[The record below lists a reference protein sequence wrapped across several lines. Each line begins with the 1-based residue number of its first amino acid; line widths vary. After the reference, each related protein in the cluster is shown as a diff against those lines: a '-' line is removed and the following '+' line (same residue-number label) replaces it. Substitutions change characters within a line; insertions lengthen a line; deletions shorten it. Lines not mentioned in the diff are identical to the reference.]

1 MSMVPTLARRSLRA
15 RIGRSI
21 FIGLSILAG
30 VAFVAGSFILA
41 DSLRGTFDN
50 LIDGL
55 TGDTDLQVRS
65 TLEVDS
71 LDAVRD
77 PLPREL
83 VDEVAAVPGVALAE
97 GSYGRYAQM
106 LDPDGKPVT
115 TQGAP
120 TLGVSWDPDSGLS
133 GVTLKEGRAPQSVD
147 EVAIDKA
154 TADRIGFEVGDP
166 IDVILRDG
174 QESFTIVGLVGLGNS
189 DGFVGATTV
198 VWDPASA
205 AELLDDGGTVDTIDM
220 KITEGADIEEVKA
233 AVADVLPDRVEVIT
247 GEELGDEL
255 KDQVGEIVSI
265 FGTGLLIFAL
275 ITAFVAAFVINNVYG
290 ITISQRLRELALLR
304 AIGASA
310 PQVRRLVLM
319 EALIV
324 SVVATVLGIFGGFG
338 VAQALIGVFNASGGG
353 FPEAPMVFK
362 PMTAVVSAIVGIGVT
377 VFSVLLPAWR
387 ASRIP
392 PVAAMR
398 PETGFEALS
407 RRQHLIRGSIMTA
420 VGIGI
425 FVYSILVRPGSG
437 PQWGS
442 LAGLG
447 ALSTIFGVTSLS
459 GTFARPVART
469 IGAPLQRMLG
479 TAGRFARDNAG
490 RSPRRTARTA
500 SALMIGVTMITAAT
514 VFTASLRDTF
524 TRILEQT
531 TSFDYIVLDDQSF
544 QPLTP
549 EVADRLGALP
559 ELSAV
564 SPFRNIRAVAAGDTI
579 SVTAVEPT
587 AIAQLADVDV
597 TDGGFDDLVGTGG
610 VMVFRD
616 SAEERGLGLGDSVDV
631 TWQNGVESELTV
643 VGVFGDNS
651 LGANWFV
658 SIEMLESVSTQTP
671 ADQFVVAKRA
681 DGVTPE
687 VARAAIDTALADFP
701 QATVQTNSEFIE
713 EQEGQIN
720 TLLTIVTALLTVAI
734 MFSFVGIAITLAL
747 SVFERTREI
756 GLLRA
761 IGMSRR
767 QLRRSVRAE
776 AVIVALFGV
785 AVGIAVGMVFGI
797 TLSYAVPNTVI
808 DGITFPW
815 LNLILVVVVAMIA
828 AVVAAAYP
836 AFKASRMNVLEAIA
850 TE

>member
-1 MSMVPTLARRSLRA
+1 MSTIPMLARRSLRA
-15 RIGRSI
+15 RLGRSI

-30 VAFVAGSFILA
+30 VSFVAGSFILA
-41 DSLRGTFDN
+41 DSLRGTFND

-65 TLEVDS
+65 SLEIEA

-120 TLGVSWDPDSGLS
+120 TLGVSWSPDSGLS
-133 GVTLKEGRAPQSVD
+133 GVNLKDGRAPQGVE

-166 IDVILRDG
+166 IDVILSGG
-174 QESFTIVGLVGLGNS
+174 QQRFTIVGLVGLGSS

-205 AELLDDGGTVDTIDM
+205 AVLLDDDNTVDTIDM
-220 KITEGADIEEVKA
+220 KVAEGADIEAVRA
-233 AVADVLPDRVEVIT
+233 AVAEVLPPRTEVLT
-247 GEELGDEL
+247 GVELGDEL

-324 SVVATVLGIFGGFG
+324 SVIATILGIFGGFV
-338 VAQALIGVFNASGGG
+338 VAQALIGAFNAAGGG

-362 PMTAVVSAIVGIGVT
+362 PTTAIVSAIVGIGVT

-398 PETGFEALS
+398 PETGFQALGK
-407 RRQHLIRGSIMTA
+407 RQHLVRGA
-420 VGIGI
+420 VLTVLGVGI
-425 FVYSILVRPGSG
+425 FVYGILARPGSG
-437 PQWGS
+437 PQWG
-442 LAGLG
+442 AVTGLG
-447 ALSTIFGVTSLS
+447 ALMTIFGVTSLS
-459 GTFARPVART
+459 GTFARPVARA
-469 IGAPLQRMLG
+469 IGAPLQQALG
-479 TAGRFARDNAG
+479 TAGKFARDNAG

-500 SALMIGVTMITAAT
+500 SALMIGVAMITAAT
-514 VFTASLRDTF
+514 VFTTSLRDTF
-524 TRILEQT
+524 TRILEQGT
-531 TSFDYIVLDDQSF
+531 AFDYIVLDDQSF

-549 EVADRLGALP
+549 EVAARLDALP

-564 SPFRNIRAVAAGDTI
+564 SPFRNIRAVVGDDNATF
-579 SVTAVEPT
+579 TAVDPVDFPE
-587 AIAQLADVDV
+587 LANLDV

-610 VMVFRD
+610 VMIFRD
-616 SAEERGLGLGDSVDV
+616 AADDRGIGVGDPLQV
-631 TWQNGVESELTV
+631 TWQNGVESSLEV
-643 VGVFGDNS
+643 VGLFDDNS

-658 SIEMLESVSTQTP
+658 SIETLESVSTQTP
-671 ADQFVVAKRA
+671 TDQFVVAKRA
-681 DGVTPE
+681 DDVEPA
-687 VARAAIDTALADFP
+687 VARAAMEAALAGFP
-701 QATVQTNSEFIE
+701 QATIQSNSEFIE

-720 TLLTIVTALLTVAI
+720 TLLTLVTLLLTVAI
-734 MFSFVGIAITLAL
+734 LFSFVGIAITLAL

-761 IGMSRR
+761 IGMSR
-767 QLRRSVRAE
+767 LDLSLSVVYE
-776 AVIVALFGV
+776 AVIVTLFGV
-785 AVGIAVGMVFGI
+785 AVGVAVGMIFGI

-808 DGITFPW
+808 DGITLPW
-815 LNLILVVVVAMIA
+815 LNLIAVVVV
-828 AVVAAAYP
+828 AVVAAAFAAVYP

>member
-1 MSMVPTLARRSLRA
+1 MSTIPMLARRSLRA

-21 FIGLSILAG
+21 FIGLSIMAG

-65 TLEVDS
+65 ALEVDS

-77 PLPREL
+77 PLPRDL

-120 TLGVSWDPDSGLS
+120 TLGVSWSPDSGLS
-133 GVTLKEGRAPQSVD
+133 GVNLKEGRAPQGVE

-166 IDVILRDG
+166 IDVILSDG
-174 QESFTIVGLVGLGNS
+174 QQQFTIVGLVGLGNS

-205 AELLDDGGTVDTIDM
+205 AELLDDDGTVDTIDM
-220 KITEGADIEEVKA
+220 KVEAGADIEAVRT
-233 AVADVLPDRVEVIT
+233 AVAEVLPPRTEVLT

-265 FGTGLLIFAL
+265 FGTGLLVFAL

-324 SVVATVLGIFGGFG
+324 SIVATILGIFGGFG

-362 PMTAVVSAIVGIGVT
+362 PMTAIVSAIVGVGVT

-398 PETGFEALS
+398 PETGFQALS
-407 RRQHLIRGSIMTA
+407 KRQHLVRGAALTVLGVA
-420 VGIGI
+420 I
-425 FVYSILVRPGSG
+425 FVYGILARPGSG
-437 PQWGS
+437 PQWG
-442 LAGLG
+442 AITGLG
-447 ALSTIFGVTSLS
+447 ALMTIFGVTSLS
-459 GTFARPVART
+459 GTFARPVARA
-469 IGAPLQRMLG
+469 IGAPLQRVLG

-500 SALMIGVTMITAAT
+500 SALMIGVAMITAAT

-524 TRILEQT
+524 TRILEQGT
-531 TSFDYIVLDDQSF
+531 AFDYIVLDDQSF

-549 EVADRLGALP
+549 EVAARLDALP

-564 SPFRNIRAVAAGDTI
+564 SPFRNIRAIVGDDNATF
-579 SVTAVEPT
+579 TAVDPVDFPE
-587 AIAQLADVDV
+587 LANLDV
-597 TDGGFDDLVGTGG
+597 TDGGFDALVGTGG

-616 SAEERGLGLGDSVDV
+616 AADDRSIGVGDPLQV
-631 TWQNGVESELTV
+631 TWQNGVESSLEV
-643 VGVFGDNS
+643 VGLFDDNS

-658 SIEMLESVSTQTP
+658 SIETLESVSTQNPT
-671 ADQFVVAKRA
+671 DQFVVAKRA
-681 DGVTPE
+681 DGVEPAA
-687 VARAAIDTALADFP
+687 ARAAMDAALSDFP
-701 QATVQTNSEFIE
+701 QATIQTNSEFIE

-734 MFSFVGIAITLAL
+734 LFSFVGIAITLAL

-767 QLRRSVRAE
+767 TLRRSVRAE

-815 LNLILVVVVAMIA
+815 FNLVLVVTV
-828 AVVAAAYP
+828 AVVAAVIAALYP

>member
-1 MSMVPTLARRSLRA
+1 MSMVPRLARRSLRA

-55 TGDTDLQVRS
+55 TGETDLQVRA
-65 TLEVDS
+65 TLEVDA

-97 GSYGRYAQM
+97 GSYTRYAQM
-106 LDPDGKPVT
+106 IDPDGKPVT

-120 TLGVSWDPDSGLS
+120 TWGVSWDPDSGLT
-133 GVTLKEGRAPQSVD
+133 GVELKDGRAPAGVD

-154 TADRIGFEVGDP
+154 TADRVGFEVGDP

-174 QESFTIVGLVGLGNS
+174 QQRFTIVGLVGLGNS
-189 DGFVGATTV
+189 DGFVGSTTV

-205 AELLDDGGTVDTIDM
+205 AELLDDDNTVDTIDM
-220 KITEGADIEEVKA
+220 KVAEGADVDAVKA
-233 AVADVLPDRVEVIT
+233 AVAEVLPERTEVIT

-255 KDQVGEIVSI
+255 KDQVGEIISI

-324 SVVATVLGIFGGFG
+324 SVIATVLGIFGGFG
-338 VAQALIGVFNASGGG
+338 VAQALIAVFNAGGGG

-362 PMTAVVSAIVGIGVT
+362 PMTAIVSAIVGIGVT

-407 RRQHLIRGSIMTA
+407 RRQHLIRGAIMTV
-420 VGIGI
+420 VGVGV

-437 PQWGS
+437 PQWGA
-442 LAGLG
+442 LAGFG
-447 ALSTIFGVTSLS
+447 ALATIFGVTSLS
-459 GTFARPVART
+459 GTFARPVARA
-469 IGAPLQRMLG
+469 IGAPLQRILG

-524 TRILEQT
+524 TRILERST
-531 TSFDYIVLDDQSF
+531 TFDYIVLDDQSF

-549 EVADRLGALP
+549 EVADRLDALP

-564 SPFRNIRAVAAGDTI
+564 SPFRNIRGLVADDTATF
-579 SVTAVEPT
+579 TAVDPVDFPE
-587 AIAQLADVDV
+587 LGDVEM
-597 TDGGFDDLVGTGG
+597 TEGGFDGLVGTGG
-610 VMVFRD
+610 VIVYRD
-616 SAEERGLGLGDSVDV
+616 AAADKGLGMGDTIDV
-631 TWQNGVESELTV
+631 TWQNGQQSALEV
-643 VGVFGDNS
+643 VGVFDDNS
-651 LGANWFV
+651 LGSNWFV
-658 SIEMLESVSTQTP
+658 SIDTLESVSTQTP
-671 ADQFVVAKRA
+671 ADQFIVAKRA
-681 DGVTPE
+681 DGVTPDA
-687 VARAAIDTALADFP
+687 ARAAMDATLADFP
-701 QATVQTNSEFIE
+701 QATIQTNSEFIE

-734 MFSFVGIAITLAL
+734 LFSFVGIAITLAL

-785 AVGIAVGMVFGI
+785 AVGIAVGLVFGI

-815 LNLILVVVVAMIA
+815 FNLIAVVLVAGFA
-828 AVVAAAYP
+828 AIVAAAYP